1 VSATLQLPF
10 AHHLIEAVPFFVPA
24 VLLPLG
30 LLGLTLRDRL
40 RERSPRSRE
49 GPDRHT
55 P

>member
-1 VSATLQLPF
+1 MSATLQLPL

-40 RERSPRSRE
+40 RHRAPRSRE
-49 GPDRHT
+49 RPDRRT